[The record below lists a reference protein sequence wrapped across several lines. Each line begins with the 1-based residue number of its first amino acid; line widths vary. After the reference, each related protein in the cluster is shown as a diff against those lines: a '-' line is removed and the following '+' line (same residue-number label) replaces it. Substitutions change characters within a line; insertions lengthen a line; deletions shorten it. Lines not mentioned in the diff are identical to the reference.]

1 MKPKHILA
9 SSLVILSIVYIGL
22 QLMKYEMYASFVRA
36 FMAISLTILYA
47 LQINTKRDYFFKF
60 LLTFAIADLLGLLYW
75 FDKLKS
81 MFDIDIIYY
90 VCNGLYIISYLF
102 LIIMV
107 IKSMN
112 LRDVITKLPAYIVIL
127 VVLDIFC
134 VTIVTDTAKGLSI
147 YQYSLEFIYNAVIMS
162 LLTLSVINY
171 IYRVNKKAMNLLIA
185 SIFIVFSE
193 MIQLAYYYV
202 IEINVL
208 NVLCSLFLVIAFLF
222 FYLQATLVEETEELD
237 GLKRHLEA

>member
-1 MKPKHILA
+1 MKTKHILA
-9 SSLVILSIVYIGL
+9 SSLVILSIVFIGL
-22 QLMKYEMYASFVRA
+22 KLMKYEMYSSIVRA
-36 FMAISLTILYA
+36 FMVVSLTILYA

-112 LRDVITKLPAYIVIL
+112 IRDVITKLPAYIVIL

-134 VTIVTDTAKGLSI
+134 VTIVTDTAKGLSV

-185 SIFIVFSE
+185 SLFIVFSE
-193 MIQLAYYYV
+193 TIQLAYFYI

-208 NVLCSLFLVIAFLF
+208 NVLCSLFLVFAFLF
-222 FYLQATLVEETEELD
+222 FYLQATLEEEPEELD
-237 GLKRHLEA
+237 FFKEHLEA

>member
-36 FMAISLTILYA
+36 FMVISLTILYA